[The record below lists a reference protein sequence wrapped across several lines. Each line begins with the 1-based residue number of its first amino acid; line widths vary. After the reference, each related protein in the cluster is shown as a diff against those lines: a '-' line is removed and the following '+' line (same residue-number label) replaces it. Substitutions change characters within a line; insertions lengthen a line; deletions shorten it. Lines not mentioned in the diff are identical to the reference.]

1 MERIKS
7 HLAQLET
14 DLDANHCKM
23 IGNFKLVIFVLLI
36 FLLQQLIEF
45 YILSD
50 LGKNYSDLCRLDCVW
65 YKSIIDRGYDS
76 PEVDTLKAKNY
87 AFFPLLPLL
96 ASIFSTGSTLSLII
110 TSKIFFFLAIFA
122 FIKFCKKFI
131 PEISILVTGSVVTFN
146 PYAIYA
152 NSGYTESLFLFFTC
166 RCFYLMKQK
175 RYLFFGVSGAFLS
188 ATRLVGISMAL
199 SYVIFTLKELLSAR
213 YPQKIKIILAGL
225 MLTFGLLAFMLFLHF
240 HTGNFLI
247 FIDSSKAWG
256 RHISNPIPNILS
268 TLKYNIFFAVIL
280 SLAEIGALSAC
291 TYLFAT
297 KRYELAT
304 FSLLCTMIPLSSGLL
319 LSMPRYIWF
328 QAPILLVL
336 AKLIN
341 RVFYS
346 GIPTFISIQVMI
358 FFYYCWLDGLNFLI

>member
-14 DLDANHCKM
+14 DLAADHCKM
-23 IGNFKLVIFVLLI
+23 IDNFKLVIFVLLI

-50 LGKNYSDLCRLDCVW
+50 LGKNYSDLCRFDCVW
-65 YKSIIDRGYDS
+65 YRSIIDRGYDS
-76 PEVDTLKAKNY
+76 PEVDTLKEKNY

-96 ASIFSTGSTLSLII
+96 VAIFSTGSALSLII

-166 RCFYLMKQK
+166 SCFYLMKQK

-188 ATRLVGISMAL
+188 ATRLVGISMVL
-199 SYVIFTLKELLSAR
+199 SYFIFTLKEFLSAR

-225 MLTFGLLAFMLFLHF
+225 MLTSGLLAFMLFLHF

-256 RHISNPIPNILS
+256 RHISNPITHILFR
-268 TLKYNIFFAVIL
+268 LKHYDLFAL
-280 SLAEIGALSAC
+280 FSIGALSAC
-291 TYLFAT
+291 AYLFAT
-297 KRYELAT
+297 KRYELAI
-304 FSLLCTMIPLSSGLL
+304 FSVLCTMIPLSSGLL
-319 LSMPRYIWF
+319 VSMPRYIWF

-341 RVFYS
+341 GVFYS

-358 FFYYCWLDGLNFLI
+358 LFYYCWLDGLNFLI